1 MLFVGQLVR
10 NTRYRLKP
18 CECPANQTG
27 HILSRGMY
35 FKSYELAKS
44 SFLTPTNGSSFLYN
58 TQLYAFMDYF
68 HYCITMS
75 QVGLSLTYN
84 FYNFNEEDPDLKNF
98 DITPCFTADQQENF
112 VIVFNGQFCMKYDF
126 LYYRNFFSLIFE

>member
-1 MLFVGQLVR
+1 
-10 NTRYRLKP
+10 
-18 CECPANQTG
+18 
-27 HILSRGMY
+27 
-35 FKSYELAKS
+35 
-44 SFLTPTNGSSFLYN
+44 
-58 TQLYAFMDYF
+58 MDYF
-68 HYCITMS
+68 HYCMS

-98 DITPCFTADQQENF
+98 DITPCFTTDQQENF

>member
-1 MLFVGQLVR
+1 
-10 NTRYRLKP
+10 
-18 CECPANQTG
+18 
-27 HILSRGMY
+27 
-35 FKSYELAKS
+35 
-44 SFLTPTNGSSFLYN
+44 
-58 TQLYAFMDYF
+58 MDYF
-68 HYCITMS
+68 HNCMS